1 MLRFFAGAG
10 SALLLVLAGFF
21 IWKSQAE
28 GESPIPPA
36 PQARPALT
44 PLAAPA
50 RGERLRAPEASEKS
64 KEEKRFAR
72 ADRNED
78 GRITLAELY
87 EPRRKAFAK
96 LDANGNGSLSFEEW
110 ANSTGEKFAK
120 ADSDR
125 SGWLTPQEYAS
136 TKPKTKP
143 KPKCRC

>member
-28 GESPIPPA
+28 GENPIPPA
-36 PQARPALT
+36 PKARVTLT
-44 PLAAPA
+44 PLAAVPS
-50 RGERLRAPEASEKS
+50 GERLRAPEASEKS

-72 ADRNED
+72 ADKNDD

-110 ANSTGEKFAK
+110 ANSTGEKFSK
-120 ADSDR
+120 ADADR
-125 SGWLTPQEYAS
+125 SGWLSPQEYAS